1 MFADA
6 VRVNLIPAKG
16 NFSGG
21 RLPVNLPRRVFF
33 VAVSLPR
40 EGKTPSRRVFH
51 GSARP
56 SAFYVTLKQ
65 PGLTK

>member
-40 EGKTPSRRVFH
+40 EGKTPAQRVFF
-51 GSARP
+51 S
-56 SAFYVTLKQ
+56 FFFFLFLYVTLKQ
-65 PGLTK
+65 LTK